1 MKKMFLPMRKGLVI
15 TLLAAVIFGIMP
27 SKAVFAEADGN
38 VVVTLT
44 MEALADDRPVT
55 LYGYAGDRLVEFGDS
70 KYTVRIQG
78 NFKSDKISGL
88 PCDWIKN
95 LPEGLKQEWGNRND
109 HEILIEITG
118 VPLERSNQ
126 NMEIVIPKDVFLSE
140 MSEDLKL
147 DGSKTPKMEIG
158 PEVEVLGEDIVLYR
172 DKPIEKE
179 VLFEVKLS
187 QIGFDGEKVREGIDF
202 RNWFEMGDLK
212 GITVKVKELKKEGP
226 VIFSLIFQIEGI
238 PSVDGTANSIV
249 IEPKIPM
256 EMVRGPF
263 LEEELSSIDPAKNT
277 KIILL
282 SESGRPEDAGKED
295 ASEKNEQKDQTDMQS
310 WTEGNAAWQGAP

>member
-187 QIGFDGEKVREGIDF
+187 QIGFDGEKVTEGIDF

-263 LEEELSSIDPAKNT
+263 LEEEELSSIDPAKNT

-310 WTEGNAAWQGAP
+310 